1 MFSCIAGL
9 RLLQSVSGSIA
20 PNLLRS
26 LQYIWDVH
34 VSWTDVRN
42 MLIIQHYSDSHL
54 DAMLGYVIPSAIG
67 YGY

>member
-1 MFSCIAGL
+1 MFSSNAGI
-9 RLLQSVSGSIA
+9 RFLQSLSVSIA
-20 PNLLRS
+20 SNLLRG

-54 DAMLGYVIPSAIG
+54 DAMLDYVTPCAVG